1 MVDFRDRRRRDARP
15 RLDRLQHMQG
25 EIFRQLALLMPDAVA
40 REDVFESRVDG
51 SPVLRMELLERHR
64 YTHFVRLTYTFDEA
78 NGQRPAPDAHIRIYY
93 DARLAEVTAFNAEQA
108 FRRSAHPAYP
118 TRPLLDRGWRENSAL
133 DKWLA
138 YLLQQGHSFE
148 TMRPSRVRIAASAT
162 NTAAVE
168 LA

>member
-1 MVDFRDRRRRDARP
+1 MVDFSDKKRLDSRP
-15 RLDRLQHMQG
+15 RLDRLQQLQG
-25 EIFRQLALLMPDAVA
+25 EIFRQLMLLMPDAVA
-40 REDVFESRVDG
+40 QEDVFESRVAS

-64 YTHFVRLTYTFDEA
+64 YTHFVRLSYTFDASSGE
-78 NGQRPAPDAHIRIYY
+78 RPAPDAHIRVYH
-93 DARLAEVTAFNAEQA
+93 DVRMAEVTAFNSEQA

-118 TRPLLDRGWRENSAL
+118 ARPLLDRGWRANSAL

-148 TMRPSRVRIAASAT
+148 TMRPSRVRIGNSTEEA
-162 NTAAVE
+162 AAVE